1 MQYQFTEGLLKN
13 WKAEVLFIY
22 VFSWIIAAGLSFAVG
37 ANDCANS
44 FGTAVGSKTIS
55 LNSAL
60 ILASIFESL
69 GAIFLSGEVGTTIRK
84 GLFEE
89 IEFQSFP
96 IDLGDF
102 SEYSNVYDHCQE
114 GISKRVLDKK
124 NATEIFLKQHYCYYQ
139 YNATKVA
146 QCTWPLRLSENLPKN
161 FGKDKIQGYDC
172 GKTNY
177 YQNVSL
183 DYQISNKMKEND
195 MHLKGVDLKI

>member
-1 MQYQFTEGLLKN
+1 MQYSFIKGLLEN
-13 WKAEVLFIY
+13 WKAEVLLIY
-22 VFSWIIAAGLSFAVG
+22 VLSWIIAAGLSFAVG

-55 LNSAL
+55 LNTAL

-89 IEFQSFP
+89 KEFQSFP
-96 IDLGDF
+96 IDLG
-102 SEYSNVYDHCQE
+102 SEYNSVYDHCQE
-114 GISKRVLDKK
+114 GNTTHVLDKK
-124 NATEIFLKQHYCYYQ
+124 NATEVFLKQHYCFYQ

-172 GKTNY
+172 RNTN
-177 YQNVSL
+177 YQNVSF
-183 DYQISNKMKEND
+183 DYRISNKMEENGMNLNGGD
-195 MHLKGVDLKI
+195 FKT